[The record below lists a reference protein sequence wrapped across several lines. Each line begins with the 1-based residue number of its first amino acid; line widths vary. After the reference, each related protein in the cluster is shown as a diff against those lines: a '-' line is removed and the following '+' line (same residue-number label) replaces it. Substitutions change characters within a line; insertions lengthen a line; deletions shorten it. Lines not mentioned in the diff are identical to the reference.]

1 MKNNNTSIFKFMKYI
16 LAGICVGTSIYFVI
30 ILWPLIKQ
38 KEKLTLEQQWA
49 KEYLQK
55 VREGI

>member
-1 MKNNNTSIFKFMKYI
+1 MKYI